1 MEPITTATIV
11 TLVLTKA
18 IEKNGEKITEAVWT
32 VAGKLLAKL
41 KEKMP
46 LTGMKLEQVQTN
58 PALMESHPKDFGAE
72 VLEGEIVEAVKDLE
86 VLALAESVAKMVQV
100 EGITVRRMVVLSD
113 VQAEEA
119 IVVGAVIQESDGGKA
134 AEQIVAEKVKA
145 KSIQIGDVTQNQS
158 T

>member
-32 VAGKLLAKL
+32 VAGKLLTKL

-58 PALMESHPKDFGAE
+58 PALMESHPKDFGVE
-72 VLEGEIVEAVKDLE
+72 VLEGEIVEAVKDGE
-86 VLALAESVAKMVQV
+86 VLALAEAVAQAVKA

-113 VQAEEA
+113 VQAEES
-119 IVVGAVIQESDGGKA
+119 IVVGKVQQESTGGEA
-134 AEQIVAEKVKA
+134 AEQVVAEKVKA
-145 KSIQIGDVTQNQS
+145 KSIQIGDVTQKQS
-158 T
+158 L

>member
-46 LTGMKLEQVQTN
+46 LTGMKLEQVQSN
-58 PALMESHPKDFGAE
+58 PVLMESHPKDFGAE
-72 VLEGEIVEAVKDLE
+72 VLEGEIVEAVKDAE
-86 VLALAESVAKMVQV
+86 VLALAEAVAEAVKS

-113 VQAEEA
+113 VQVEES
-119 IVVGAVIQESDGGKA
+119 IVVGAVNQESGTGEA
-134 AEQIVAEKVKA
+134 AEQVVAEKVKA
-145 KSIQIGDVTQNQS
+145 KSLQIGNVTQKQ
-158 T
+158 

>member
-46 LTGMKLEQVQTN
+46 LTGMKLEQVQSN
-58 PALMESHPKDFGAE
+58 PVLMESHPKDFGAE
-72 VLEGEIVEAVKDLE
+72 VLEGEIVEAVKDAE
-86 VLALAESVAKMVQV
+86 VLALAEAVA
-100 EGITVRRMVVLSD
+100 
-113 VQAEEA
+113 QA
-119 IVVGAVIQESDGGKA
+119 VK
-134 AEQIVAEKVKA
+134 AEKPEW
-145 KSIQIGDVTQNQS
+145 SIVENWQGINIKGGTNTVSGNTFNF
-158 T
+158 

>member
-72 VLEGEIVEAVKDLE
+72 VSGCT
-86 VLALAESVAKMVQV
+86 ALCEFARGFGDGLCGVGGVGA
-100 EGITVRRMVVLSD
+100 GR
-113 VQAEEA
+113 
-119 IVVGAVIQESDGGKA
+119 VVGGVG
-134 AEQIVAEKVKA
+134 V
-145 KSIQIGDVTQNQS
+145 
-158 T
+158 

>member
-72 VLEGEIVEAVKDLE
+72 VLEGEICGGG
-86 VLALAESVAKMVQV
+86 
-100 EGITVRRMVVLSD
+100 EGSGG
-113 VQAEEA
+113 AG
-119 IVVGAVIQESDGGKA
+119 VGGVGGEDSA
-134 AEQIVAEKVKA
+134 
-145 KSIQIGDVTQNQS
+145 G
-158 T
+158 

>member
-72 VLEGEIVEAVKDLE
+72 VLEGEIVEAVKDPE
-86 VLALAESVAKMVQV
+86 VLALAESVAKIVQV
-100 EGITVRRMVVLSD
+100 EGITVRRMVMLSD

-119 IVVGAVIQESDGGKA
+119 IVVGAVIQESGGGKA

>member
-46 LTGMKLEQVQTN
+46 LTGMKLEQVQSN
-58 PALMESHPKDFGAE
+58 PVLMESHPKDFGAE
-72 VLEGEIVEAVKDLE
+72 VLEGEIVEAVKDPE
-86 VLALAESVAKMVQV
+86 VLALADEVAKMVQV
-100 EGITVRRMVVLSD
+100 EKPEWSIVENWQGINIKGGTNTVS
-113 VQAEEA
+113 
-119 IVVGAVIQESDGGKA
+119 GN
-134 AEQIVAEKVKA
+134 
-145 KSIQIGDVTQNQS
+145 TFNF
-158 T
+158 